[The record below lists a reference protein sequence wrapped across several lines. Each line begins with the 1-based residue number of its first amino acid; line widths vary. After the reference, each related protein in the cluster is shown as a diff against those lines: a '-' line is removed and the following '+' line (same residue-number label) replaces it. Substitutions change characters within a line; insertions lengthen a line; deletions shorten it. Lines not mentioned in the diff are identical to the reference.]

1 MNELKKVLFT
11 AGMSN
16 DYMIIITDAP
26 KERLEAFCYSYNE
39 QIENGKEI
47 TAFNELK
54 KEYYLKFL
62 ADSEIDNFDKEDIE
76 IIGYSEAYDL
86 FDYYKE

>member
-16 DYMIIITDAP
+16 DYMIVITDAP
-26 KERLEAFCYSYNE
+26 KERLEALCYSYNE
-39 QIENGKEI
+39 QIENGEEI
-47 TAFNELK
+47 TAFNNLK

-62 ADSEIDNFDKEDIE
+62 ADSETNDFNREDLK
-76 IIGYSEAYDL
+76 IIGYDEAYDL